1 MSCVFLLIVDCSLLS
16 SCALCTVHC
25 APSPSRPLPRSR
37 SMFHVNFQYRK
48 FQSQREERSR
58 SRSEKREEQKSE
70 VWSRAPSLAIVTTG
84 LFFVSL
90 CVYAGVVVTLRA
102 TAALVTI
109 LLYTTYNIQQS
120 QSPAFFKGHEQ
131 ARVSSTFP

>member
-1 MSCVFLLIVDCSLLS
+1 MH
-16 SCALCTVHC
+16 CALCTVLLLHLGRFLARVPC
-25 APSPSRPLPRSR
+25 SISI
-37 SMFHVNFQYRK
+37 FNIGNFKVKEKSDRD
-48 FQSQREERSR
+48 REA
-58 SRSEKREEQKSE
+58 RSEKREEQKSE

-90 CVYAGVVVTLRA
+90 CVCAGVVVTLRA